1 MRGDLLDCI
10 FCEIV
15 AGRIATELVASNQH
29 AVAFRD
35 IRPQAPVHL
44 LIVPRQHTT
53 NVSELVNP
61 EVLLGLFD
69 LVREVAETHTAGS
82 FRLQFNT
89 GAESG
94 QTVFHTHAH
103 VLAKG

>member
-1 MRGDLLDCI
+1 MNCI

-15 AGRIATELVASNQH
+15 AGHIPTEVIASNDQ
-29 AVAFRD
+29 AIAFRD

-44 LIVPRQHTT
+44 LVVPRQHTT
-53 NVSELVNP
+53 NIAELTDP
-61 EVLLGLFD
+61 EVLLAIFELIRD
-69 LVREVAETHTAGS
+69 VAAAHTSGS

-89 GAESG
+89 GADSG

-103 VLAKG
+103 LLAKA

>member
-1 MRGDLLDCI
+1 MNCI

-15 AGRIATELVASNQH
+15 AGHVPTELVASNEL

-35 IRPQAPVHL
+35 IRPQAPIHL
-44 LIVPRQHTT
+44 LIVPREHSA
-53 NVSELVNP
+53 NIA
-61 EVLLGLFD
+61 EVTDTGVLAAIFE
-69 LVREVAETHTAGS
+69 LVRELANSYTSGS

-89 GAESG
+89 GADSG

-103 VLAKG
+103 LLAKA

>member
-1 MRGDLLDCI
+1 MDCI

-15 AGRIATELVASNQH
+15 AGRIATELIASNEH
-29 AVAFRD
+29 AVAFKD

-44 LIVPRQHTT
+44 LVVPKQHTA
-53 NVSELVNP
+53 NIAELTTP
-61 EVLLGLFD
+61 EVLLGTFELI
-69 LVREVAETHTAGS
+69 REVAAQHTSGS

-89 GAESG
+89 GADSG

-103 VLAKG
+103 LLAKA

>member
-1 MRGDLLDCI
+1 MGVLLSCI

-15 AGRIATELVASNQH
+15 AGRIPTELIASNEH

-44 LIVPRQHTT
+44 LVVPREHTE
-53 NVSELVNP
+53 NIA
-61 EVLLGLFD
+61 EVTDTAALAGIFD
-69 LVREVAETHTAGS
+69 LVRVLAAEQTSGS

-89 GAESG
+89 GADSG

-103 VLAKG
+103 LIAKA

>member
-1 MRGDLLDCI
+1 LDCI

-15 AGRIATELVASNQH
+15 AGRISTDLIASNDH
-29 AVAFRD
+29 AVAFKD

-44 LIVPRQHTT
+44 LIVPKQHTQ
-53 NVSELVNP
+53 NIAELTDS
-61 EVLLGLFD
+61 EVLMGLFE
-69 LVREVAETHTAGS
+69 LIRETAAKHTSGS

-89 GAESG
+89 GADSG

-103 VLAKG
+103 LLAKA